1 MRCIAH
7 EAVQE
12 ATKRHELLSPSPR
25 RCSAPFLN
33 SKLTQSDFSL
43 YMRLGITRPRHGG
56 RQNRRRL
63 GHGHFL
69 PAKGR
74 GCSKGAYACPA
85 NRCPSY
91 MKMYVNM
98 IDCVS
103 PVGRTN
109 VCRIFFSELQTGFP
123 NMADRVWKPRLPC
136 VWQETDRCSVCE
148 SRCAAVLC
156 ACVDL
161 L

>member
-1 MRCIAH
+1 
-7 EAVQE
+7 
-12 ATKRHELLSPSPR
+12 
-25 RCSAPFLN
+25 
-33 SKLTQSDFSL
+33 
-43 YMRLGITRPRHGG
+43 
-56 RQNRRRL
+56 
-63 GHGHFL
+63 
-69 PAKGR
+69 
-74 GCSKGAYACPA
+74 
-85 NRCPSY
+85 